1 MITNYLFLEYLD
13 LEIFF
18 NIINTK
24 NILLFDN
31 IKNWPIS
38 EKRWKLVQIRAC
50 KRILVRGYALKKKII
65 RAFDDTRVPA
75 RGMNCFLIVTLS
87 GNVLWCKNT

>member
-24 NILLFDN
+24 NILLLDN
-31 IKNWPIS
+31 
-38 EKRWKLVQIRAC
+38 
-50 KRILVRGYALKKKII
+50 KKKLTDF
-65 RAFDDTRVPA
+65 RKTVETGADPR
-75 RGMNCFLIVTLS
+75 L
-87 GNVLWCKNT
+87 